1 MPPCCHFMPTRL
13 FCSREGK
20 GDSDDDESTA
30 SLAEPLSRRLASLS
44 DNSSGTAHAGS
55 QLTTAGAASS
65 NLTTSLASQL
75 FGEKRAKSDAPDII
89 DEGGAAS
96 AASSADTTIAEPLFA
111 LLEEICE
118 LRGMGK
124 WHRKTLVS
132 IVQMTYGKNITRS
145 EIFWVD

>member
-1 MPPCCHFMPTRL
+1 MPTRL

-55 QLTTAGAASS
+55 QHLTTSGAASS

-75 FGEKRAKSDAPDII
+75 FGEKRAKSEAPDII

-145 EIFWVD
+145 EIF